1 MDFQTSLKTCLT
13 QKYAT
18 FSGRASRPEYW
29 WLMLAYVIGAIVI
42 TLTGIGLL
50 YLLYVLAMILP
61 VTAAG
66 YRRLQDTGRP
76 GWYIF
81 IPVALAVLNTVV
93 VAPMGPGPMGPGG
106 GMGPGG
112 MGPGGMGGFGFAG
125 LLGLVQLVVTILFIY
140 WLVQPSQPETN
151 DYGPPPGS

>member
-1 MDFQTSLKTCLT
+1 MDFQTSVKTCLT
-13 QKYAT
+13 EKYAT

-29 WLMLAYVIGAIVI
+29 WLMLAYLIGAVVI
-42 TLTGIGLL
+42 SLTGIGLL
-50 YLLYVLAMILP
+50 YIVYILAMIVP

-81 IPVALAVLNTVV
+81 IPVALAVLNTLVMG
-93 VAPMGPGPMGPGG
+93 PMGPGPMGPGG
-106 GMGPGG
+106 MGPGA
-112 MGPGGMGGFGFAG
+112 MHPGGMRGFGLVS
-125 LLGLVQLVVTILFIY
+125 LLGLVQIVVTILFVY

-151 DYGPPPGS
+151 EYGPPPGR